1 MIACAGCGY
10 AATPNARCGYC
21 GHANG
26 TALAVQAAPTP
37 GAAAYVPGQALVPA
51 APRYPSPQ
59 QPPAAGY
66 YVGPMPGYPV
76 LAPPKS
82 RLAYI
87 LLGIFIGHLG
97 IHNFYAG
104 RAGAAV
110 AQLLLTLFLFW
121 TIVVPLG
128 IAIWV
133 IIEICTVKTDGKGR
147 YMT

>member
-10 AATPNARCGYC
+10 AAAPNAQCGYC
-21 GHANG
+21 GHVNG
-26 TALAVQAAPTP
+26 TGLAAQAAPTT

-51 APRYPSPQ
+51 APRYA
-59 QPPAAGY
+59 PPPYGGAPAY
-66 YVGPMPGYPV
+66 YGSPMPGYPV

-110 AQLLLTLFLFW
+110 TQLMLTLLLFW

-128 IAIWV
+128 IMIWV

-147 YMT
+147 YMA